1 MNSFLRN
8 RTPSRQFGLLLV
20 FVFGTLLLAAPALG
34 LSLRDA
40 REDGAQC
47 WRPHEF
53 NIVLSTFLV
62 MSAGRLALGV
72 TSLAG
77 SVSGGLAYS
86 NPTRP
91 GCGHDIDCLRVGLI
105 GAFDDERAQTWL
117 RHQPHGPRG
126 QTHHRRRRTAEPGW
140 LTLCALYSPIFFPS
154 VRWHFGD

>member
-20 FVFGTLLLAAPALG
+20 FVFGTLLLAASALG

-53 NIVLSTFLV
+53 NIVFSTFLV

-86 NPTRP
+86 DPAAAMTLIACVSGSSAHLVMNAPKR
-91 GCGHDIDCLRVGLI
+91 GCGITHMSREGKLITDAAGLLDQA
-105 GAFDDERAQTWL
+105 G
-117 RHQPHGPRG
+117 
-126 QTHHRRRRTAEPGW
+126 
-140 LTLCALYSPIFFPS
+140 
-154 VRWHFGD
+154 

>member
-20 FVFGTLLLAAPALG
+20 FVFGTLLLAASALG

-53 NIVLSTFLV
+53 NIVFSTFLV
-62 MSAGRLALGV
+62 MSAGWLALGV

-86 NPTRP
+86 NPTR
-91 GCGHDIDCLRVGLI
+91 LR
-105 GAFDDERAQTWL
+105 
-117 RHQPHGPRG
+117 P
-126 QTHHRRRRTAEPGW
+126 
-140 LTLCALYSPIFFPS
+140 
-154 VRWHFGD
+154 